1 MNDFRA
7 FVLDLVDGQTKME
20 VKQLSAND
28 LPDGDVTIR
37 VAFSSVNFK
46 DGLATIPNRII
57 KTYPLIP
64 GIDLAGTVIE
74 SQDERFREGDPV
86 IVTSYELGVSHHGGF
101 SEVARVPAKWVV
113 PLPNGLN
120 LREAMILGT
129 AGFTA
134 ALSVQRLE
142 ENGLQPA
149 QGPVLVTGATGGVG
163 SVSVDILSK
172 IGYEVVASTGK
183 TSEHE
188 YLYQLGAKQ
197 VIHREEVV
205 ASEQKPLR
213 QQRWA
218 GAIDPVGGKTL
229 EYVLST
235 IQYGGSVALSG
246 LTGGTDVST
255 TVHPFILRG
264 VNLLGIDSVY
274 CPMKVREKVWKRL
287 ATDLKPKKLNENIVD
302 EISLEELPEVLS
314 KILKGQIRG
323 RTIVKM

>member
-1 MNDFRA
+1 
-7 FVLDLVDGQTKME
+7 
-20 VKQLSAND
+20 
-28 LPDGDVTIR
+28 
-37 VAFSSVNFK
+37 
-46 DGLATIPNRII
+46 
-57 KTYPLIP
+57 LIP